1 MLLLPNAL
9 STASKV
15 RSDETA
21 PLTDKDAVTARWL
34 SDQVADRRIYVVRLP
49 KPGCVVERALKW
61 RLHMSQRHIRLSRES
76 GCLDGLRFRR
86 PRRNVV

>member
-21 PLTDKDAVTARWL
+21 PLTDKDAVAAFRF
-34 SDQVADRRIYVVRLP
+34 SDQVADCRVNVVR
-49 KPGCVVERALKW
+49 
-61 RLHMSQRHIRLSRES
+61 
-76 GCLDGLRFRR
+76 
-86 PRRNVV
+86 

>member
-21 PLTDKDAVTARWL
+21 PLTDKDAVAARWF
-34 SDQVADRRIYVVRLP
+34 SDMAQRSRSEDQAIQADLAGVNTSLGSIGRILL
-49 KPGCVVERALKW
+49 A
-61 RLHMSQRHIRLSRES
+61 
-76 GCLDGLRFRR
+76 
-86 PRRNVV
+86 